1 MMDMTNLPI
10 KNIRIIAS
18 RDSTK
23 ALKDGE
29 DTKKKTYTALCV
41 IPKEKA
47 TIIIMERLSQL
58 QDMKSVELSQR
69 TPIRVLHRR

>member
-1 MMDMTNLPI
+1 MCLTYSYIHLNDRET
-10 KNIRIIAS
+10 IR
-18 RDSTK
+18 

-41 IPKEKA
+41 IPKDKA
-47 TIIIMERLSQL
+47 T
-58 QDMKSVELSQR
+58 DSVISKVRSLGDLEEIKLSQR

>member
-1 MMDMTNLPI
+1 MTKLTYDKHTNYC
-10 KNIRIIAS
+10 S

-58 QDMKSVELSQR
+58 QDMPAIELSQR

>member
-1 MMDMTNLPI
+1 MTNVSI

-29 DTKKKTYTALCV
+29 DTKTKTYTALCV